1 MSLWGRCLEFV
12 GARIEG
18 LWSPGSK
25 VDVAKGLR
33 LVEPSVWVYRT
44 VLLVFMEARIWC

>member
-1 MSLWGRCLEFV
+1 MEFV

-33 LVEPSVWVYRT
+33 LVEPSVWVCGA
-44 VLLVFMEARIWC
+44 VGLGVVEAKFWV